1 MARNNPL
8 SLGRDL
14 AIDLGT
20 ANTLIYARGLGIV
33 LDEPSVVAINVN
45 DGRPVAGGLEA
56 KRMLGRTPNHIKAI
70 RPLKDGVIAD
80 FEVCE
85 KMLRYFIQK
94 VHASK
99 WSKPRMVIC
108 VPSGITG
115 VEQRAVQ
122 DAAEYAGAR
131 KPVHIIEEPMAAA
144 IGADLPVHEPS
155 GNMIVD
161 IGGGTT
167 EVAVISLGGIVTSRS
182 LRCGGDA
189 RERDHGDVG
198 RAAADVD
205 DHVARGRRHVETGAD
220 RGRHRLLDQVD
231 LAGARRERRLAHG
244 ALLDAGDARGHADHD
259 PRTHQ
264 LAPVVGALDEV
275 AEHRLG
281 DLEVGD
287 DAVLDRADRL
297 DRAGRAAEHQLGI
310 LAHRKHL
317 LATVL
322 NVIGHDRRLV
332 EDHPP
337 AFDIDKRVRRP
348 EIDRHVR
355 REQTAEE
362 CHVGVLCAAAAQGAR
377 VGTPRIAAVIG
388 VEWLT

>member
-20 ANTLIYARGLGIV
+20 ANTLIYVRGQGVV
-33 LDEPSVVAINVN
+33 LDEPSVVAINAN
-45 DGRPVAGGLEA
+45 DGRPVAVGMEA
-56 KRMLGRTPNHIKAI
+56 KRMMGRTPNHIKAI

-94 VHASK
+94 VAGSK

-144 IGADLPVHEPS
+144 IGADMPVHEPS

-167 EVAVISLGGIVTSRS
+167 EVAVISLGGIVTARS
-182 LRCGGDA
+182 VRVAGDELDEA
-189 RERDHGDVG
+189 ILQYVKKEFSLAIGDRTAEEIKIQMGTAWPLEQELSADIRGRDLISGLPRTIEVTTEQIREAVAEPIAAIVDAVKTTLDKTPPEL
-198 RAAADVD
+198 AADIMED
-205 DHVARGRRHVETGAD
+205 GITITG
-220 RGRHRLLDQVD
+220 G
-231 LAGARRERRLAHG
+231 G
-244 ALLDAGDARGHADHD
+244 ALLGGLTQRLEHETGMPIRIADE
-259 PRTHQ
+259 P
-264 LAPVVGALDEV
+264 LYSVVIGS
-275 AEHRLG
+275 
-281 DLEVGD
+281 
-287 DAVLDRADRL
+287 
-297 DRAGRAAEHQLGI
+297 GRALENIDAMRGLMSLG
-310 LAHRKHL
+310 
-317 LATVL
+317 
-322 NVIGHDRRLV
+322 G
-332 EDHPP
+332 ED
-337 AFDIDKRVRRP
+337 
-348 EIDRHVR
+348 
-355 REQTAEE
+355 
-362 CHVGVLCAAAAQGAR
+362 
-377 VGTPRIAAVIG
+377 
-388 VEWLT
+388 

>member
-20 ANTLIYARGLGIV
+20 ANTLIYARGTGIV

-45 DGRPVAGGLEA
+45 DGRPVAVGVEA
-56 KRMLGRTPNHIKAI
+56 KRMMGRTPNHIKAI

-99 WSKPRMVIC
+99 WSKPRMIIC

-115 VEQRAVQ
+115 VEQRAVK

-155 GNMIVD
+155 GNMVVD

-167 EVAVISLGGIVTSRS
+167 EVAVISLGGIVTAQSVRVAGDELDDAILQYVKKEYS
-182 LRCGGDA
+182 LAIGDRTA
-189 RERDHGDVG
+189 EEIKIQMGSAWPMEEELTADIRGRDLVSGLPRTIQLTTEHVREALAEPVSAIVDAVKTTLDKTPPEL
-198 RAAADVD
+198 AADIMED
-205 DHVARGRRHVETGAD
+205 GIMLTG
-220 RGRHRLLDQVD
+220 G
-231 LAGARRERRLAHG
+231 G
-244 ALLDAGDARGHADHD
+244 ALLGGLNQRLSHETGMPIRVADEPLYSVVIGSGRALENIDAMRG
-259 PRTHQ
+259 
-264 LAPVVGALDEV
+264 LMS
-275 AEHRLG
+275 LG
-281 DLEVGD
+281 GD
-287 DAVLDRADRL
+287 D
-297 DRAGRAAEHQLGI
+297 
-310 LAHRKHL
+310 
-317 LATVL
+317 
-322 NVIGHDRRLV
+322 
-332 EDHPP
+332 
-337 AFDIDKRVRRP
+337 
-348 EIDRHVR
+348 
-355 REQTAEE
+355 
-362 CHVGVLCAAAAQGAR
+362 
-377 VGTPRIAAVIG
+377 
-388 VEWLT
+388 

>member
-20 ANTLIYARGLGIV
+20 ANTLIYVRGHGVV
-33 LDEPSVVAINVN
+33 LDEPSVVAINAN
-45 DGRPVAGGLEA
+45 DGRPVAVGMEA
-56 KRMLGRTPNHIKAI
+56 KRMMGRTPNHIKAI

-94 VHASK
+94 VAGSK

-144 IGADLPVHEPS
+144 IGADMPVHEPS

-167 EVAVISLGGIVTSRS
+167 EVAVISLGGIVTAQSIR
-182 LRCGGDA
+182 
-189 RERDHGDVG
+189 V
-198 RAAADVD
+198 
-205 DHVARGRRHVETGAD
+205 
-220 RGRHRLLDQVD
+220 
-231 LAGARRERRLAHG
+231 
-244 ALLDAGDARGHADHD
+244 AGDE
-259 PRTHQ
+259 
-264 LAPVVGALDEV
+264 LDE
-275 AEHRLG
+275 
-281 DLEVGD
+281 
-287 DAVLDRADRL
+287 AVLQYVKKEFSLAIGDR
-297 DRAGRAAEHQLGI
+297 
-310 LAHRKHL
+310 
-317 LATVL
+317 
-322 NVIGHDRRLV
+322 
-332 EDHPP
+332 
-337 AFDIDKRVRRP
+337 
-348 EIDRHVR
+348 
-355 REQTAEE
+355 TAEE
-362 CHVGVLCAAAAQGAR
+362 IKIQMGTAWPLEEELSADIRGRDLISGSASHDRDHHRAGA
-377 VGTPRIAAVIG
+377 
-388 VEWLT
+388 